1 MSDWAIAI
9 ILGLIEGLT
18 EFLPVSS
25 TGHLILFGDL
35 LGFTGEKEEKFKV
48 IIQLGAILSVVLLY
62 RARFVGLL
70 SGIGGDLSRPVAW
83 MEPGLRGVRGLMKL
97 GLASAPALAVGFIFR
112 HEIRRYLFS
121 PTPVLVA
128 FAVGAIAILIVDR
141 GSEEDSGIEIDSLSW
156 QQSLLI
162 GCVQCFALWPGM
174 SRSASTIVGGMLVG
188 LSRRAAAEFSFLV
201 AVPVLSAAALFELT
215 EAFQIFLA
223 EELAVVAL
231 GFAVS
236 FLSAALAIKAFI
248 GVVSRWSL
256 RPFAWY
262 RMLVVLLFGVS
273 FFLSS
278 QP

>member
-1 MSDWAIAI
+1 MSDWLIAI
-9 ILGLIEGLT
+9 ILGLVEGLT

-62 RARFVGLL
+62 RERFFALL
-70 SGIGGDLSRPVAW
+70 SGLGKDISRTSAW
-83 MEPGLRGVRGLMKL
+83 FEPGLRGVRGLLKL
-97 GLASAPALAVGFIFR
+97 GLASAPALVVGFLFR
-112 HEIRRYLFS
+112 HQIKQHLFS

-128 FAVGAIAILIVDR
+128 FAVGAVAMLVVDR
-141 GSEEDSGIEIDSLSW
+141 GSRGSSGVEVDSLSW
-156 QQSLLI
+156 KQSFLI

-174 SRSASTIVGGMLVG
+174 SRSASTIVGGMLAG

-201 AVPVLSAAALFELT
+201 AVPVLSAAALFELVD
-215 EAFQIFLA
+215 AVQIFLL
-223 EELAVVAL
+223 EELAVVAV
-231 GFAVS
+231 GFLVS
-236 FLSAALAIKAFI
+236 FLSAVVAIKAFI

-262 RMLVVLLFGVS
+262 RLAVVLVFAASFLLF
-273 FFLSS
+273 
-278 QP
+278 